1 MEFHENRSRQPF
13 IGYIQLAKSL
23 RYWWQRRK
31 KHSQVQTENSIP
43 PQAVCLNSDT
53 QK

>member
-23 RYWWQRRK
+23 KNWWQRRRK
-31 KHSQVQTENSIP
+31 KNQPQSENSVQ
-43 PQAVCLNSDT
+43 PQTACLKSET